1 MISCDAPCQYDRPA
15 LPTQHTQRRSA
26 PTKSVRMARGGE
38 EGKEQGLGRGSRK
51 GIGIGCRKVRI
62 IFWSFESFASA

>member
-1 MISCDAPCQYDRPA
+1 MRACLYGYAILCYVMISCDAPRQYDRPA

-38 EGKEQGLGRGSRK
+38 GRERTGN
-51 GIGIGCRKVRI
+51 GTG
-62 IFWSFESFASA
+62 E